1 MNAQKQPFLTRR
13 KFEKNGLCQ
22 NSTDGALQAWS
33 LLFLCR
39 VLLESQAQ
47 AISAQKHPFCLEL
60 AFPMG
65 EQGTLLAVIALI
77 VAVVGIFLPIPL
89 TLMRSAGCERSL
101 RRMIS
106 AVSSAWR
113 MASEGL
119 WKRLAADRKIEVA
132 IVSGVRFVTKLERHP
147 NMALVQGTGM
157 HTTHSAEHIARCNAL
172 HAVVFPAPSSAIGG
186 YRKPDVRATLGAS
199 GRYEHDGQAQKSQQ
213 KNVEILGMGPGS
225 FASAWFVEARR
236 PLDVSSDPD
245 RCSEFDRRKFAVGSG
260 ALCLSQGSCK
270 RKCSERADCHHVQT
284 YVNEEVCYLKP
295 LACEAEDHWYADQ
308 EYFAFVKS
316 ERTVGCSEQPL
327 SIPPSTL
334 ATTAAPVTQP
344 DGEEL
349 APDSARARA
358 QRVLGLLLLGPAG
371 EARQEHG
378 ATRHGGV
385 CEPLL
390 GHHMRFRTNGFT
402 GDSARECYLHDV
414 RRATC
419 EGRSGWPSTKL
430 LHAAC
435 EGSIAREAGRS
446 EGDST

>member
-1 MNAQKQPFLTRR
+1 PVPAERIGAGALLDGKRVSIAWRCSCMWLRTAKSRAWMRECHRFDSKLGTSDAVDIASRTCERPWVRLGAMSTTGRAR
-13 KFEKNGLCQ
+13 KTSGANHGLCLLCVVQ
-22 NSTDGALQAWS
+22 ASSIQQTRQVLNMLLWPPLLVLFVVERVVDAWDVNGAWQ
-33 LLFLCR
+33 LCIGM
-39 VLLESQAQ
+39 V
-47 AISAQKHPFCLEL
+47 C
-60 AFPMG
+60 
-65 EQGTLLAVIALI
+65 
-77 VAVVGIFLPIPL
+77 
-89 TLMRSAGCERSL
+89 RS
-101 RRMIS
+101 
-106 AVSSAWR
+106 
-113 MASEGL
+113 
-119 WKRLAADRKIEVA
+119 
-132 IVSGVRFVTKLERHP
+132 
-147 NMALVQGTGM
+147 
-157 HTTHSAEHIARCNAL
+157 
-172 HAVVFPAPSSAIGG
+172 
-186 YRKPDVRATLGAS
+186 
-199 GRYEHDGQAQKSQQ
+199 
-213 KNVEILGMGPGS
+213 
-225 FASAWFVEARR
+225 R

-316 ERTVGCSEQPL
+316 ERTVGCPEQPL

-334 ATTAAPVTQP
+334 ATTAAPVMKP

-371 EARQEHG
+371 EARQEHS

-435 EGSIAREAGRS
+435 EGSTVREAGRS

>member
-147 NMALVQGTGM
+147 NMALVQARACRANWCGRCSCMWLRTAKSRAWM
-157 HTTHSAEHIARCNAL
+157 RECHRFDSKLDTSDAVDIASRTCER
-172 HAVVFPAPSSAIGG
+172 PW
-186 YRKPDVRATLGAS
+186 VRLGAMSTTGRARKTS
-199 GRYEHDGQAQKSQQ
+199 GANHGLCLLCVVQASSIQQ
-213 KNVEILGMGPGS
+213 TRQVLNMLRWPPLLVLFVVERVVD
-225 FASAWFVEARR
+225 AWDVNGAWQLCIGVVCRSR

-308 EYFAFVKS
+308 EYFAFAW
-316 ERTVGCSEQPL
+316 P
-327 SIPPSTL
+327 
-334 ATTAAPVTQP
+334 PVTSAYQAVSICVFIWWTRM
-344 DGEEL
+344 EEVAL
-349 APDSARARA
+349 SHEHLELYFPSPVHPRLECPNYES
-358 QRVLGLLLLGPAG
+358 QTFCC
-371 EARQEHG
+371 EA
-378 ATRHGGV
+378 V
-385 CEPLL
+385 N
-390 GHHMRFRTNGFT
+390 RFKCFT
-402 GDSARECYLHDV
+402 VNAMEES
-414 RRATC
+414 
-419 EGRSGWPSTKL
+419 
-430 LHAAC
+430 
-435 EGSIAREAGRS
+435 
-446 EGDST
+446 